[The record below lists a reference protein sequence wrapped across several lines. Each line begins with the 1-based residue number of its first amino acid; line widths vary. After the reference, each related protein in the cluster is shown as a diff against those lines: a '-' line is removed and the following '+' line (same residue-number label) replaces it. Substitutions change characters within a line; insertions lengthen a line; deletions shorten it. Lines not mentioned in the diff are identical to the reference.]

1 MDCPLNNTFLLT
13 FRTLVWRILQV
24 RALTVVSCCGIFLNP
39 SRQYSK
45 RQTRDEEIEKCL
57 DEALEPTY
65 YFSIFNSDFIMLPID
80 YIVTLIKR
88 KKTIFPVKIPRVK
101 MIRRVLLLV
110 VVIELYAD
118 YWALAQQIEVPQ
130 RIRTSSS
137 IFQDSVDFKVRKN
150 CFLSLMYQKS

>member
-1 MDCPLNNTFLLT
+1 
-13 FRTLVWRILQV
+13 
-24 RALTVVSCCGIFLNP
+24 
-39 SRQYSK
+39 
-45 RQTRDEEIEKCL
+45 
-57 DEALEPTY
+57 
-65 YFSIFNSDFIMLPID
+65 MLPID

-150 CFLSLMYQKS
+150 CFLSLMY